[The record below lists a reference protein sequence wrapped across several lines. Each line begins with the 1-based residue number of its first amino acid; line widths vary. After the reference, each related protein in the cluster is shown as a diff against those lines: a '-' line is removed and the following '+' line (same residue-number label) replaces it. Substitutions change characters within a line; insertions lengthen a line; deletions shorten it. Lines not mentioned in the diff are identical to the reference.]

1 MNFDGST
8 YPNMFL
14 PRMPRTTSKR
24 GITKA
29 REHVRKLE
37 AKAQAET
44 AARLRAERELRVLKR
59 VRFDLAAQDEHVRRS
74 LKLINH
80 VSP

>member
-1 MNFDGST
+1 MI
-8 YPNMFL
+8 
-14 PRMPRTTSKR
+14 PRMPRTDSKR
-24 GITKA
+24 SISKA

-37 AKAQAET
+37 EKVRAET

-59 VRFDLAAQDEHVRRS
+59 VRFHLYEQAWSVRAS
-74 LKLINH
+74 LKHISH